1 MPNTEFHEYE
11 DNPQARGELVEFL
24 EHTGALPTGQG
35 EWYRRLEH
43 WWDENPF
50 AALHPYRG
58 RIMRANGR
66 VIGFGGTI
74 PACYALN
81 GMQVPVLLASTL
93 RVDPEFPKVGLPMLL
108 KLRKLSEEVPIFIT
122 TPIVKLQ
129 HAMDK
134 MEAVSEKRVRRRF
147 YPTGNFAR
155 LLGARGRWPTLD
167 ESMTL
172 ITDVHQA
179 RAVQR
184 PWRVADRLEK
194 WTSIQSLSWY
204 LATPTRQQRFI
215 GAVDAQ
221 GTLHSFL
228 ILSPRT
234 RHGIHTWDIVE
245 SFTTRDTPEEVQALA
260 GALVWDPALLPG
272 SGPLLT
278 VAAFPSDPT
287 WDAIPSLMTRDQQ
300 VCHYF
305 MLPESLRAAP
315 KLTMMAEGDLVL

>member
-11 DNPQARGELVEFL
+11 DSPSARAELVAFL
-24 EHTGALPTGQG
+24 EQTGDLPAEQG
-35 EWYRRLEH
+35 TWSRRLAH

-66 VIGFGGTI
+66 VIGYGGTI
-74 PACYALN
+74 PAGYALN
-81 GMQVPVLLASTL
+81 GRQVPVLLASTL
-93 RVDPEFPKVGLPMLL
+93 RADPAYPKAGLPMLL
-108 KLRKLSEEVPIFIT
+108 KMRKLSQEVPIFHT

-129 HAMDK
+129 HALEKMD
-134 MEAVSEKRVRRRF
+134 AVCEKCVRRSF
-147 YPTGNFAR
+147 FATGNFAR
-155 LLGARGRWPTLD
+155 LLGARSRWPTLD
-167 ESMTL
+167 ASMTL
-172 ITDVHQA
+172 IMEVDQA

-184 PWRVADRLEK
+184 PWCSADRLEK
-194 WTSIQSLSWY
+194 WTTLQSLNWY
-204 LATPTRQQRFI
+204 LSTPTRQQRFI

-228 ILSPRT
+228 VLSERT

-245 SFTTRDTPEEVQALA
+245 SFTTRDTAEEVLALA
-260 GALVWDPALLPG
+260 GALVWNPALLPG
-272 SGPLLT
+272 GGHLLT
-278 VAAFPSDPT
+278 VAAFPSDQT
-287 WDAIPSLMTRDQQ
+287 WDDMPSLMTRDQQ

-305 MLPESLRAAP
+305 MMPESLRGVP